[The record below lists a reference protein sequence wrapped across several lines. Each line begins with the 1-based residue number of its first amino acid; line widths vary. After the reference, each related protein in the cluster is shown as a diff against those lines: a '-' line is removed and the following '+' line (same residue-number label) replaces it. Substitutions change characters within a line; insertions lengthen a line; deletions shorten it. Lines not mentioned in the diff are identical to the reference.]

1 MLEVENLI
9 KIAIAIQKGGVG
21 KTTTTVNLAA
31 ALARAHKRVLLVDLD
46 HQGNLTSYFVGVADA
61 LERSTVYDLIMRQK
75 FVEPIVISQDQDL
88 IPANSELAAAN
99 LELQGKLDREFSLA
113 QALEQF
119 YTQAAYDYVLFDC
132 PPSLDLMTINAL
144 VAANYLIIPV
154 QTELMP
160 LKSLRSLTDTLHKI
174 RRRLNPSLAVWRV
187 LPTMYDGR
195 QSQHRQVVEALKADK
210 DYAGMIYD
218 PPLPR
223 RSAYLHAAASRS
235 DVSEIDADQGLFWDG
250 VAAELIKDTETQK
263 EGATVGA
270 N

>member
-1 MLEVENLI
+1 VKLI

-31 ALARAHKRVLLVDLD
+31 ALARAGKSVLLIDLD

-75 FVEPIVISQDQDL
+75 YVEPIVIGSDL
-88 IPANSELAAAN
+88 DLLPANSELAAAN
-99 LELQGKLDREFSLA
+99 MELTGKMDREYALA
-113 QALEQF
+113 QALEQLYAKSF
-119 YTQAAYDYVLFDC
+119 YDYVLFDC
-132 PPSLDLMTINAL
+132 PPALDLMTINAL

-160 LKSLRSLTDTLHKI
+160 LKSLRSLTETLLKV

-210 DYAGMIYD
+210 EYSGKIYD

-235 DVSEIDADQGLFWDG
+235 DVSEIDADQGLFWDAMA
-250 VAAELIKDTETQK
+250 VQLIKDTETQK
-263 EGATVGA
+263 EGATGA